1 MRTVW
6 ILLVV
11 ALVGFGVPSFAAD
24 VKEGPLPPRLLADA
38 GKTFTG
44 PKDPQFVSY
53 DLALRDYLVKRIN
66 KRFGV
71 ALDARS
77 YSGFDLLDIEAC
89 LKCKKSNEP
98 VDLYLKA
105 FKKPI

>member
-11 ALVGFGVPSFAAD
+11 ALVGLGSTSFAAD
-24 VKEGPLPPRLLADA
+24 VKDGKVPARLLADA

-44 PKDPQFVSY
+44 PRDPQFVSY

-66 KRFGV
+66 KEFGV
-71 ALDARS
+71 TLDAKS

-98 VDLYLKA
+98 VELYLKA
-105 FKKPI
+105 FKKSP